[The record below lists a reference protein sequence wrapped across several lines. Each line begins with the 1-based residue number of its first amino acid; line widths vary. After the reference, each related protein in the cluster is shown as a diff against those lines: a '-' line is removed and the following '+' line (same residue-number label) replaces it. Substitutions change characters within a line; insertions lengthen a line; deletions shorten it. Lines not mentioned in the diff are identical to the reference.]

1 MDVIMGKQNEKNKYM
16 IFFIFGSMVLLA
28 GVIFTLAANKNIIP
42 SFAPTGTPTPS
53 PSPILNF
60 IDTPTSTPGPTK
72 VPDVTE
78 LKVEDIKLGTGPE
91 AASGSSVTVNYIGRL
106 TDGKIFDTSLQ
117 QGRKPFEF
125 TVGGGQVI
133 KGWDEGLLGMKV
145 GGQRRL
151 IIPPDKGYG
160 VQGAAGVIP
169 PNATLIFEIELLGV
183 K

>member
-1 MDVIMGKQNEKNKYM
+1 
-16 IFFIFGSMVLLA
+16 MVLLA
-28 GVIFTLAANKNIIP
+28 GIVFTLTANKNIIP
-42 SFAPTGTPTPS
+42 SFAPPGTPTPS
-53 PSPILNF
+53 P
-60 IDTPTSTPGPTK
+60 TPPFNYLDASTPTPGPTK
-72 VPDVTE
+72 IPDVTE
-78 LKVEDIKLGTGPE
+78 LKIEDVKIGAGPE

-106 TDGKIFDTSLQ
+106 TDGRVFDTSLQ
-117 QGRKPFEF
+117 QGRQPFVF

-169 PNATLIFEIELLGV
+169 PNATLVFEIELLDV